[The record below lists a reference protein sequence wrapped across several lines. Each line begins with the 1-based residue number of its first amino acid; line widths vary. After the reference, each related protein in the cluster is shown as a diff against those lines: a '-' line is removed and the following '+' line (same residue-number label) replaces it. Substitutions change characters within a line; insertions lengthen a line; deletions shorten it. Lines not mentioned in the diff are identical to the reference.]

1 MFTRIVLPVWLL
13 AAAGLW
19 ILPGL
24 VVAQDQPPAAAAPP
38 LTPEQAAAVW
48 NEAEQQIG
56 QIEKRLGEIQQ
67 AFPTAQ
73 PDEKTKLRTE
83 AIALIERIKQQF
95 RAIGKVSPQVYP
107 LKAQAAG
114 ADNTQPLQLVQQ
126 AMGLAYTENRYVDA
140 AQIAEAI
147 LAVNPQD
154 AVALNVD
161 GVAHFATHDFGRAV
175 EILERAEKDQL
186 LIPDL
191 GGQYLETARAY
202 VQYWEAEQQL
212 RAKEAAATGEAQ
224 LPRVLLKTSRGEIV
238 LELFE
243 DQAPN
248 TVANFISLVEKGFYD
263 GSPFHRVISNFMAQT
278 GMPGKKFGGTDG
290 PGYTIECECYRPDAR
305 RHFAGSLS
313 MAHAGK
319 DTGGSQ
325 FFITHLPTP
334 HLDREIRP
342 ESVHT
347 VFGRVVSGME
357 VVAAIEQGDTIETA
371 TVLRKR
377 NHPYVP
383 QTNPERP

>member
-1 MFTRIVLPVWLL
+1 MCKRILLPLWLL
-13 AAAGLW
+13 AAAGWW
-19 ILPGL
+19 IMPGA
-24 VVAQDQPPAAAAPP
+24 VAAQDQPPAAAAP
-38 LTPEQAAAVW
+38 LTPEQATAVW

-56 QIEKRLGEIQQ
+56 QIETRLGEIQQ
-67 AFPTAQ
+67 AFPTAS

-83 AIALIERIKQQF
+83 AIALINRIKQQF
-95 RAIGKVSPQVYP
+95 RNIGRVSPQVYP
-107 LKAQAAG
+107 LKSQAAG
-114 ADNTQPLQLVQQ
+114 ADHTQPLQLVQQ
-126 AMGLAYTENRYVDA
+126 AMGLAYTENRYADA
-140 AQIAEAI
+140 AAIAGAI
-147 LAVNPQD
+147 LTVNPQD
-154 AVALNVD
+154 AVALNVS
-161 GVAHFATHDFGRAV
+161 GVAHFATHDFARAV
-175 EILERAEKDQL
+175 EILEQAEKNQL

-191 GGQYLETARAY
+191 GGQYLESARAY
-202 VQYWEAEQQL
+202 VQYWETEQQL

-263 GSPFHRVISNFMAQT
+263 GSPFHRVISNFMAQG

-305 RHFAGSLS
+305 RHFAGTLS

-357 VVAAIEQGDTIETA
+357 VVAAIEQGDTIESA

-383 QTNPERP
+383 KTHPERP